1 MDTKDLLQAIYKVK
15 PSISPEEVHD
25 YTLFFEK
32 QDALP
37 ENRLKEV
44 HEDLYKILGDLS
56 QVDEDSA
63 YFMKHAMAEA
73 GQKKDVL
80 DDVVED
86 FPEGKYLPG
95 GASRVEEYE
104 KIIRHD
110 FEKNIKN
117 AVLAAL
123 KKESQLDEELE
134 FKISNLEIN
143 GLAGSQID
151 VGKPRVVYTPYSIIT
166 QRGDYTEIRN
176 LFTGEVQDTNSNEG
190 QIKAYNMQVYKG
202 KHDGVPLPGSKVNK
216 QVVSAKNVLF
226 YPKVEMDVVLEFCEP
241 PEGADSSYAIIEDSE
256 AVLPVYFRRQASWR
270 SSVKEQK
277 YLENIVTSEKW
288 VAKLPSK
295 IEGRYEFHC
304 TNHKIPALSLNE
316 VPQLHLYPK
325 NGGVNIIDKTKAKNR
340 LDTGLAL
347 GGIVFGIGGGAASY
361 SAGEYMMAIFAFL
374 AGIGLTTVLS
384 IEHTHNISS
393 EESKL
398 YTAMINEWKK
408 GTRYHKLF

>member
-1 MDTKDLLQAIYKVK
+1 MDTRDLLQAIYKVK
-15 PSISPEEVHD
+15 PGISPEEVHD

-32 QDALP
+32 HDALP
-37 ENRLKEV
+37 EDRLKEV

-80 DDVVED
+80 EDVVED

-95 GASRVEEYE
+95 GAFRVEEYE
-104 KIIRHD
+104 KIIRQD

-143 GLAGSQID
+143 GLAGLQVD

-176 LFTGEVQDTNSNEG
+176 LFTGEVENTNSNEG

-202 KHDGVPLPGSKVNK
+202 KQDGVPLPGSKVNK

-270 SSVKEQK
+270 SSVKKHK

-325 NGGVNIIDKTKAKNR
+325 NGGVNIIDKTNAKDWIN
-340 LDTGLAL
+340 TYGAL
-347 GGIVFGIGGGAASY
+347 GGLVFGVGGGAALCSGGDY
-361 SAGEYMMAIFAFL
+361 GH
-374 AGIGLTTVLS
+374 GILLGIVGTVLCFVCAW
-384 IEHTHNISS
+384 THGSYVDD
-393 EESKL
+393 EKSKL
-398 YTAMINEWKK
+398 YTAMINEWEKS
-408 GTRYHKLF
+408 TRYHKLF